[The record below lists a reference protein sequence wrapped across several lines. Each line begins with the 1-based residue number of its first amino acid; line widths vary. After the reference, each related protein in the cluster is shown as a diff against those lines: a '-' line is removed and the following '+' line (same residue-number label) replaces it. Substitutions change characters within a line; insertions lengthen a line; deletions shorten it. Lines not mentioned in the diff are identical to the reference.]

1 MENQQNPPKKEQ
13 IPEEI
18 VQLSP
23 KRERF
28 CQEFIKNH
36 NATEAAKN
44 AGYAEKSAQ
53 MQGSRM
59 LLNAMV
65 KARIAQLEKPIAD
78 RLHLDTE
85 WVLRHSKEIVERCM
99 QHVPVMVFDRDKK
112 EMVQDEDEEGKGI
125 WLFDPKGANQA
136 LALIAKHV
144 GGFVDRVDH
153 TSKGK
158 EISQPPVFQIIDSK
172 TKDMCEQLVAGGG
185 RESQTPDASPS
196 PDGK

>member
-28 CQEFIKNH
+28 CQEYLKNH

-44 AGYAEKSAQ
+44 AGYSKNSAYTQGPRLLENAEI
-53 MQGSRM
+53 R
-59 LLNAMV
+59 
-65 KARIAQLEKPIAD
+65 ARIAQLEKPIAD

-99 QHVPVMVFDRDKK
+99 QHVAVMVFDHDKK
-112 EMVQDEDEEGKGI
+112 EMVQDTDEEGKDI

-153 TSKGK
+153 TTKGK
-158 EISQPPVFQIIDSK
+158 EINQPPVFQIIDSK
-172 TKDMCEQLVAGGG
+172 TKDMCEQLIAGGG
-185 RESQTPDASPS
+185 RESQTPDATPS